1 MYKRQFL
8 EELLSYD
15 RQCTS
20 HVPVR
25 RDMPANRLREYTT
38 LMEKC
43 LGITADTAAIEDM
56 IREEAADYFSG
67 SRDAETV
74 ARAIQSRVQVYLK
87 EQP

>member
-1 MYKRQFL
+1 
-8 EELLSYD
+8 
-15 RQCTS
+15 
-20 HVPVR
+20 
-25 RDMPANRLREYTT
+25 
-38 LMEKC
+38 
-43 LGITADTAAIEDM
+43 M